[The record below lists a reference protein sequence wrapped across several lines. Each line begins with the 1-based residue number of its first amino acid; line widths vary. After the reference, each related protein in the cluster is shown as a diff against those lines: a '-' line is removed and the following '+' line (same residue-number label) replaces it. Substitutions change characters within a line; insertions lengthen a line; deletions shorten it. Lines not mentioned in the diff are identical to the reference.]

1 MKVYSWNDVVRGAE
15 SRAAASLGL
24 ASDSNCA
31 AASLGLANNPAAGL
45 GPSAVTVGGF
55 DGMHLGH
62 QALFDAVFEWKEKR
76 ARADHLGLQNV
87 RGACLT
93 GAVTF
98 TRSPGAFKSESYPG
112 DLMTERMKLEFLEKR
127 GFDFCVMIDFSEDFS
142 KIVGRNFL
150 DQLRKF
156 CSAQFLAAGSD
167 FRCGHNLD
175 TGVAELADYATQN
188 GLELKVLD
196 DVTLDKKRVS
206 SSLIRGAVL
215 EGDFALAKKLLG
227 FPYRIDCSRLE
238 WRASSSDSSL
248 SLIANGRTTQVLPK
262 AGRHPVS
269 VVFAGKKSSAFFC
282 AEGQFLRL
290 EFPLG
295 QKGFSSVQE
304 IEFL

>member
-1 MKVYSWNDVVRGAE
+1 MKVFSWSDVAKGAE
-15 SRAAASLGL
+15 SG
-24 ASDSNCA
+24 A
-31 AASLGLANNPAAGL
+31 AASLGLANNFGASL
-45 GPSAVTVGGF
+45 GPSAVTIGGF

-62 QALFDAVFEWKEKR
+62 QALFDAVFEWKKNR
-76 ARADHLGLQNV
+76 PNV
-87 RGACLT
+87 LA

-98 TRSPGAFKSESYPG
+98 KRPAGALMNPNYPG
-112 DLMTERMKLEFLEKR
+112 DLFTEKMKLKYFEKR
-127 GFDFCVMIDFSEDFS
+127 GFDFCVMIDFSQDFS
-142 KIVGRNFL
+142 KIEGRNFL

-175 TGVAELADYATQN
+175 TGVAELSDYATQN

-196 DVTLDKKRVS
+196 DVALFGKRVS

-215 EGDFALAKKLLG
+215 EGDFAFAKKLLG
-227 FPYRIDCSRLE
+227 FPYRLDCSSIE

-248 SLIANGRTTQVLPK
+248 SLIANGKTTQVLPK
-262 AGRHPVS
+262 AGRHPVV
-269 VVFAGKKSSAFFC
+269 VVFADRKSSAFFY

-295 QKGFSSVQE
+295 QKDFSTVQE
-304 IEFL
+304 IEFQ

>member
-1 MKVYSWNDVVRGAE
+1 MKVYSWEDVQT
-15 SRAAASLGL
+15 L
-24 ASDSNCA
+24 A
-31 AASLGLANNPAAGL
+31 PI
-45 GPSAVTVGGF
+45 GPSAVTIGGF

-62 QALFDAVFEWKEKR
+62 QALFDSVFEWKESR
-76 ARADHLGLQNV
+76 ASRCGLAANSV
-87 RGACLT
+87 LAGV
-93 GAVTF
+93 VTF
-98 TRSPGAFKSESYPG
+98 KRPAGALMNPNYPG
-112 DLMTERMKLEFLEKR
+112 DLITENFKLKYFEKR
-127 GFDFCVMIDFSEDFS
+127 GFDFCIMIDFSQNFS
-142 KIVGRNFL
+142 KIEGRNFL

-295 QKGFSSVQE
+295 QKVSSTIQE
-304 IEFL
+304 IEFQ

>member
-1 MKVYSWNDVVRGAE
+1 
-15 SRAAASLGL
+15 
-24 ASDSNCA
+24 
-31 AASLGLANNPAAGL
+31 
-45 GPSAVTVGGF
+45 
-55 DGMHLGH
+55 
-62 QALFDAVFEWKEKR
+62 
-76 ARADHLGLQNV
+76 
-87 RGACLT
+87 
-93 GAVTF
+93 
-98 TRSPGAFKSESYPG
+98 
-112 DLMTERMKLEFLEKR
+112 
-127 GFDFCVMIDFSEDFS
+127 MIDFSEDFS

-295 QKGFSSVQE
+295 QKVSSTIQE
-304 IEFL
+304 IEFQ

>member
-1 MKVYSWNDVVRGAE
+1 MKLFSWEDVQNG
-15 SRAAASLGL
+15 AASGGIFGL
-24 ASDSNCA
+24 EST
-31 AASLGLANNPAAGL
+31 GL
-45 GPSAVTVGGF
+45 SAVTVGGF

-76 ARADHLGLQNV
+76 ARADLLGLQNV

-98 TRSPGAFKSESYPG
+98 TRSPGAFKSKDYPG

-127 GFDFCVMIDFSEDFS
+127 GFDFCVMIDFSQDFS
-142 KIVGRNFL
+142 KIEGRNFL

-175 TGVAELADYATQN
+175 TGVAELSDYSTRN

-196 DVTLDKKRVS
+196 DVTLDGKRVS
-206 SSLIRGAVL
+206 SSLIRGAVQD
-215 EGDFALAKKLLG
+215 GDFAFARRLLG
-227 FPYRIDCSRLE
+227 CPYRLDCSSLE
-238 WRASSSDSSL
+238 WRTSSSDSSL
-248 SLIANGRTTQVLPK
+248 SLIANGNTTQVLPK

-269 VVFAGKKSSAFFC
+269 VVFAGKKSSAFFY

-290 EFPLG
+290 EFPLE
-295 QKGFSSVQE
+295 QKDFSAVQE

>member
-1 MKVYSWNDVVRGAE
+1 MKVYSWEDVQAG
-15 SRAAASLGL
+15 AAAGGIFGL
-24 ASDSNCA
+24 EST
-31 AASLGLANNPAAGL
+31 GV
-45 GPSAVTVGGF
+45 SAVTVGGF

-62 QALFDAVFEWKEKR
+62 QALFDAVFEWKDGR
-76 ARADHLGLQNV
+76 AASLPGDRSMGRDGAEVLGLQKLL
-87 RGACLT
+87 A

-98 TRSPGAFKSESYPG
+98 SRSPGAFKSKDYPG
-112 DLMTERMKLEFLEKR
+112 DLMTKRMKLEFLEKR
-127 GFDFCVMIDFSEDFS
+127 GFDFCVMIDFSQDFS
-142 KIVGRNFL
+142 KIEGRNFL

-175 TGVAELADYATQN
+175 TGVAELSDYSTRN

-196 DVTLDKKRVS
+196 DVTIDNKRVS

-215 EGDFALAKKLLG
+215 EGDFALAKRLLG
-227 FPYRIDCSRLE
+227 FPYRLDCSSLE

-262 AGRHPVS
+262 AGRHPVG
-269 VVFAGKKSSAFFC
+269 VVFAGKKSSAFFY

-290 EFPLG
+290 EFPLE
-295 QKGFSSVQE
+295 QKVSSTIQE
-304 IEFL
+304 IEFQ

>member
-1 MKVYSWNDVVRGAE
+1 MKVFSWNDVVRGAE
-15 SRAAASLGL
+15 SRSAASLGL

-31 AASLGLANNPAAGL
+31 TASL

-76 ARADHLGLQNV
+76 ARADLLGLQNV

>member
-1 MKVYSWNDVVRGAE
+1 
-15 SRAAASLGL
+15 
-24 ASDSNCA
+24 
-31 AASLGLANNPAAGL
+31 
-45 GPSAVTVGGF
+45 
-55 DGMHLGH
+55 LGH
-62 QALFDAVFEWKEKR
+62 QALFDAVFAWKEGR
-76 ARADHLGLQNV
+76 AASL
-87 RGACLT
+87 ACDGVLT

-98 TRSPGAFKSESYPG
+98 TRSPGAFKSKSYPG
-112 DLMTERMKLEFLEKR
+112 DLMTKKMKLEFLEKR

-295 QKGFSSVQE
+295 QKVSSTIQE
-304 IEFL
+304 IEFQ